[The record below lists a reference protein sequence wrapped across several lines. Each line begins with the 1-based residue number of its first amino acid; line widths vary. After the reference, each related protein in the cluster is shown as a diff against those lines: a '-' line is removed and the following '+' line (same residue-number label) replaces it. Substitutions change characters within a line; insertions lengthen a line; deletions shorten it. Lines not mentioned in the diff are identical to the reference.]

1 MILSSLMNREMGHRE
16 RVILDTLWDIVNGQY
31 PKIEGLTDD
40 ECKTLFRGGK
50 IPGIHNPFLPL
61 AADMEVQVLPPMVLK
76 TTTDMQLRDKQ
87 MAVHHMYNNINRM
100 IGLMVEVVERLE
112 IGEIAVNVF

>member
-40 ECKTLFRGGK
+40 ECKTLFRGGH
-50 IPGIHNPFLPL
+50 IAGIHNPFLPL